1 VNLTE
6 LQKTLIWLVSLAVAG
21 GIIYLLFKA
30 YINPAMLID
39 FANTRL
45 C

>member
-1 VNLTE
+1 VKWAE
-6 LQKTLIWLVSLAVAG
+6 FQKIILWLVPLLIAG
-21 GIIYLLFKA
+21 GIIYLVFKA
-30 YINPAMLID
+30 YISPALLID

>member
-6 LQKTLIWLVSLAVAG
+6 LQKTLLWLVPLAVAM
-21 GIIYLLFKA
+21 GIIYLVFKA
-30 YINPAMLID
+30 YINPAMLIN

>member
-1 VNLTE
+1 VKRAEVQKVLT
-6 LQKTLIWLVSLAVAG
+6 WLVPLLIAG
-21 GIIYLLFKA
+21 GMIYLVFRA
-30 YINPAMLID
+30 YISPALLID